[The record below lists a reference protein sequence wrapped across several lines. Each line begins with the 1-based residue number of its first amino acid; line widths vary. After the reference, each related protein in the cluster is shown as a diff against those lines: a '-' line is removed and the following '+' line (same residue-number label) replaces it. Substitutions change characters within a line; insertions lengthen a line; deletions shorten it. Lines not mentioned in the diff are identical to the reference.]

1 MIAMLNTV
9 FRTVLLDDSAFQEW
23 RERPNL
29 FLRGMTL
36 IAVVILIAGLIVFAV
51 NLVNLVRAPDVDKIE
66 SDIRQGFEMSARFNP
81 AMQNLPPEVQQ
92 MMDDII
98 EVMVPMVTDL
108 SQIESPLPRGISGLF
123 QATGTYLSRVLAAF
137 GGWFFYGALVLIAA
151 NLLGGSA
158 KLPDFLGTIALY
170 IVPGLLAVLRPI
182 PCLGGLLALIG
193 TIWSIVVYIKAVSV
207 ATDLS
212 AGRSILAAL
221 APFIVLFL
229 LGVLLSVMA
238 VAWLAIVL

>member
-9 FRTVLLDDSAFQEW
+9 FRTTLLDDSAFQEW

-36 IAVVILIAGLIVFAV
+36 IAIVILIAGLIVFAV
-51 NLVNLVRAPDVDKIE
+51 NLVNQVRAPNVDKIE
-66 SDIRQGFEMSARFNP
+66 SEIRQGFEMSTRFNP
-81 AMQNLPPEVQQ
+81 AMQNLPPEVQE
-92 MMDDII
+92 MMDSMI
-98 EVMVPMVTDL
+98 EVLVPMVSEL
-108 SQIESPLPRGISGLF
+108 SQVEAPLPRGISGFF
-123 QATGTYLSRVLAAF
+123 QATGVYLSRVLAAL
-137 GGWFFYGALVLIAA
+137 GGWLFYGALVLIAA

-158 KLPDFLGTIALY
+158 KLPEFLGTIALY

-212 AGRSILAAL
+212 TGRSILAAL
-221 APFIVLFL
+221 APFIVMFL

-238 VAWLAIVL
+238 VSWLAIVL